1 MHRPPEKKIIY
12 MVQSSQKTFFRL
24 TWLYLSLEPQS
35 AGHFGDQ
42 AVSDKEK
49 MLTDL
54 RLRIERLLLFVR
66 SPDIL
71 QSWSIREKFIS
82 HNSYISK

>member
-1 MHRPPEKKIIY
+1 MYIKVFKSFQI
-12 MVQSSQKTFFRL
+12 SFFDNTLTKTNKSTKNKSKQVCRL
-24 TWLYLSLEPQS
+24 TWLCLSLEPQS
-35 AGHFGDQ
+35 ADHFGDQ

-71 QSWSIREKFIS
+71 QS
-82 HNSYISK
+82 